1 MSVFSI
7 QITSPLLLS
16 DDMHSFSLLLH
27 FSEASFAHLQ
37 VAAEFASKIGS
48 KELQS
53 HLYIPSEFTNFY
65 KMFLVNH

>member
-1 MSVFSI
+1 
-7 QITSPLLLS
+7 
-16 DDMHSFSLLLH
+16 MHSFSLLLH

-53 HLYIPSEFTNFY
+53 NLYILSEFTNFY